1 MNSPDYSLKP
11 ASEHTRAFNGSA
23 ATPLDPEDFTRAQR
37 GFIASLEDTRITDA
51 QGRQAG
57 DIGRYA
63 FLQGDA
69 PDTVHPNLW
78 RHAKL
83 NVNHGLFEV
92 TEGVWQVRGYD
103 ISNITFI
110 KSNTGWIVVDPL
122 TVEATARASYELI
135 TKHLGHRPV
144 VAVIYTHSH
153 GDHFGGVL
161 GVTSQAEVDAGK
173 CQVIAPV
180 GFLHEV
186 VGENVI
192 AGPAM
197 GRRALYQFGPLLPP
211 GPQGHVDCG
220 LGNALPIGPNTL
232 IAPNRDIT
240 FTGEEMVI
248 DGVRVVY
255 QLTPE
260 TEAPAEMNFF
270 FPDFDALCMA
280 ENCSHTMHNLIP
292 IRGALV
298 RNSLRWSKYINEA
311 IELFG
316 AKTKVLFTSHNWPR
330 WGQED
335 AVEFLGLQRDLY
347 KWMHDQTMRLANQ
360 GLVPTEIASTL
371 KLPDDFLAQEHTHGY
386 YGDLVHNS
394 KAVYQRYLSWYDGN
408 PANLNKLPPVDAG
421 KRYVA
426 LAGGADKVIAAGR
439 EALANGDYRWGAEL
453 VNHLV
458 FADPTNTE
466 ARALQADLLEQL
478 GYQSESSTFRNA
490 YLTGAQELRHGT
502 PQLPSSPARARGILV
517 AMTVEQILDTI
528 SVRLKSEEVGGLSL
542 KLNWTFPDM
551 AGTAD
556 EKWVLAL
563 SHRTLY
569 GVQGRHDTE
578 AVASI
583 SINRSLLI
591 DILTQ
596 QTTFVDQITAGNI
609 TLDGD
614 GAALLNI
621 FGNIDTNAPG
631 FAIVEP

>member
-1 MNSPDYSLKP
+1 MNSPDYTSKP
-11 ASEHTRAFNGSA
+11 ASEHTRAFNSSA

-37 GFIASLEDTRITDA
+37 GFIAALEDTKITDA
-51 QGRQAG
+51 LGRQAG
-57 DIGRYA
+57 DIGRYD
-63 FLQGDA
+63 FLKGDA

-110 KSNTGWIVVDPL
+110 KSNTGWIIVDPL

-211 GPQGHVDCG
+211 GPRGHVDCG
-220 LGNALPIGPNTL
+220 LGNSIPIGPNTL

-316 AKTKVLFTSHNWPR
+316 AQTKVLFTSHNWPR

-408 PANLNKLPPVDAG
+408 PANLNKLPPVEVG
-421 KRYVA
+421 QRYVA
-426 LAGGADKVIAAGR
+426 LAGGADKVITAGR
-439 EALANGDYRWGAEL
+439 EALNSGDYRWGAEL

-490 YLTGAQELRHGT
+490 YLMGAQELRHGT
-502 PQLPSSPARARGILV
+502 PNLPASPARARGILV
-517 AMTVEQILDTI
+517 AMTVEQIFDTI
-528 SVRLKSEEVGGLSL
+528 SVRLNSEAVGGLSL

-569 GVQGRHDTE
+569 GVQGRHDSE

-609 TLDGD
+609 VLDGD
-614 GAALLNI
+614 AQALLNV

>member
-1 MNSPDYSLKP
+1 MNSPDYTSKP
-11 ASEHTRAFNGSA
+11 ASEHTRAFNGAA

-37 GFIASLEDTRITDA
+37 GFIASLEDTKITDA
-51 QGRQAG
+51 LGRQAG
-57 DIGRYA
+57 DIGRYD
-63 FLQGDA
+63 FLKGDA

-161 GVTSQAEVDAGK
+161 GVTSQAEVDAGT

-211 GPQGHVDCG
+211 GPRGHVDCG
-220 LGNALPIGPNTL
+220 LGNSIPIGPNTL

-316 AKTKVLFTSHNWPR
+316 AQTKVLFTSHNWPR

-408 PANLNKLPPVDAG
+408 PANLNKLPPVEVG
-421 KRYVA
+421 QRYVA
-426 LAGGADKVIAAGR
+426 LAGGANKVITAGQ

-490 YLTGAQELRHGT
+490 YLMGAQELRHGT
-502 PQLPSSPARARGILV
+502 PNLPASPARARGILV
-517 AMTVEQILDTI
+517 AMTVEQIFDTI
-528 SVRLKSEEVGGLSL
+528 SVRLNSEAVGGLSL
-542 KLNWTFPDM
+542 KINWTFPDM
-551 AGTAD
+551 AGTTD

-569 GVQGRHDTE
+569 GVQGRHDSE

-596 QTTFVDQITAGNI
+596 QTTFIDQINAGNI

>member
-1 MNSPDYSLKP
+1 MNTPDNSAKP
-11 ASEHTRAFNGSA
+11 ASEHTRSINALAETS
-23 ATPLDPEDFTRAQR
+23 LDPEDFTRAQR
-37 GFIASLEDTRITDA
+37 GFIATLEDPRIVDSA
-51 QGRQAG
+51 GRTTS
-57 DIGRYA
+57 DIGRYG
-63 FLQGDA
+63 FLQGKA

-83 NVNHGLFEV
+83 NANHGLFEV
-92 TEGVWQVRGYD
+92 TDGVWQVRGYD

-110 KSNTGWIVVDPL
+110 KSDSGWIVVDPL
-122 TVEATARASYELI
+122 TVEATARAGYELI

-153 GDHFGGVL
+153 ADHFGGVL
-161 GVTSQAEVDAGK
+161 GVTSQADVDAGL

-197 GRRALYQFGPLLPP
+197 GRRALYQFGPMLPP
-211 GPQGHVDCG
+211 GPQGHVDSG
-220 LGNALPIGPNTL
+220 LGNSIPIGANTL
-232 IAPNRDIT
+232 IAPTRDIT
-240 FTGEEMVI
+240 FTGEEMNI

-270 FPDFDALCMA
+270 FPDYDALCMA

-316 AKTKVLFTSHNWPR
+316 DQTKVVFTSHNWPR
-330 WGQED
+330 WGHDD

-360 GLVPTEIASTL
+360 GLVATEIADTL
-371 KLPDDFLAQEHTHGY
+371 KLPDDFLAHEHTHGY

-408 PANLNKLPPVDAG
+408 PANLNKLPPVEVG

-426 LAGGADKVIAAGR
+426 LAGGADQVLAAGR
-439 EALANGDYRWGAEL
+439 QALSTGDYRWGVEL

-458 FADPTNTE
+458 FADPANTE

-490 YLTGAQELRHGT
+490 YLMGAQELRHGS
-502 PQLPSSPARARGILV
+502 PDLPANPARARGILV
-517 AMTVEQILDTI
+517 AMTVEQIFDTI
-528 SVRLKSEEVGGLSL
+528 SVRLKSEEVGGLSI
-542 KLNWTFPDM
+542 KINWTFTDM
-551 AGTAD
+551 AGTPD
-556 EKWVLAL
+556 ERWVLAL

-569 GVQGRHDTE
+569 GVQGRHDE
-578 AVASI
+578 ASLATVSMR
-583 SINRSLLI
+583 RSLLI

-596 QTTFVDQITAGNI
+596 QTTFIDEVVAGHI
-609 TLDGD
+609 VIDGD
-614 GAALLNI
+614 ATALQKI
-621 FGNIDTNAPG
+621 FGNLDLNASS
-631 FAIVEP
+631 FAIIEP

>member
-1 MNSPDYSLKP
+1 MNSPDYSSKP
-11 ASEHTRAFNGSA
+11 ASEHTRAFNSSA

-37 GFIASLEDTRITDA
+37 GFIAALEDTRITDA
-51 QGRQAG
+51 QGRQAS

-240 FTGEEMVI
+240 FTGEEMLI

-316 AKTKVLFTSHNWPR
+316 AQTKVLFTSHNWPR

-408 PANLNKLPPVDAG
+408 PANLNKLPPVEVG
-421 KRYVA
+421 QRYVA
-426 LAGGADKVIAAGR
+426 LAGGADKVIAAGQ

-490 YLTGAQELRHGT
+490 YLTGAQELRQGT
-502 PQLPSSPARARGILV
+502 PQLPASPARARGILV
-517 AMTVEQILDTI
+517 AMTVEQIFDTI

>member
-1 MNSPDYSLKP
+1 MKSPDYTSKP
-11 ASEHTRAFNGSA
+11 ASEHTRAFNSSA

-37 GFIASLEDTRITDA
+37 GFIASLEDTKITDV

-57 DIGRYA
+57 DIGRYD

-161 GVTSQAEVDAGK
+161 GVTSRAGVDTGK

-211 GPQGHVDCG
+211 GPRGHVDCG
-220 LGNALPIGPNTL
+220 LGNSIPIGPNTL

-240 FTGEEMVI
+240 FTGEETVI

-260 TEAPAEMNFF
+260 TEAPAEMNF
-270 FPDFDALCMA
+270 
-280 ENCSHTMHNLIP
+280 
-292 IRGALV
+292 
-298 RNSLRWSKYINEA
+298 
-311 IELFG
+311 
-316 AKTKVLFTSHNWPR
+316 
-330 WGQED
+330 
-335 AVEFLGLQRDLY
+335 
-347 KWMHDQTMRLANQ
+347 
-360 GLVPTEIASTL
+360 
-371 KLPDDFLAQEHTHGY
+371 
-386 YGDLVHNS
+386 
-394 KAVYQRYLSWYDGN
+394 
-408 PANLNKLPPVDAG
+408 
-421 KRYVA
+421 
-426 LAGGADKVIAAGR
+426 
-439 EALANGDYRWGAEL
+439 
-453 VNHLV
+453 
-458 FADPTNTE
+458 
-466 ARALQADLLEQL
+466 
-478 GYQSESSTFRNA
+478 
-490 YLTGAQELRHGT
+490 
-502 PQLPSSPARARGILV
+502 SSPTLMRCV
-517 AMTVEQILDTI
+517 WPKTV
-528 SVRLKSEEVGGLSL
+528 
-542 KLNWTFPDM
+542 
-551 AGTAD
+551 
-556 EKWVLAL
+556 
-563 SHRTLY
+563 RTPC
-569 GVQGRHDTE
+569 
-578 AVASI
+578 
-583 SINRSLLI
+583 
-591 DILTQ
+591 
-596 QTTFVDQITAGNI
+596 IT
-609 TLDGD
+609 
-614 GAALLNI
+614 
-621 FGNIDTNAPG
+621 
-631 FAIVEP
+631 

>member
-1 MNSPDYSLKP
+1 MKSPDYTSKP

-37 GFIASLEDTRITDA
+37 GFIASLENTRITDA

-240 FTGEEMVI
+240 FTGEEMLI

-408 PANLNKLPPVDAG
+408 PANLNKLPPVEVG
-421 KRYVA
+421 QRYVA

-439 EALANGDYRWGAEL
+439 EALNSGDYRWGAEL

-502 PQLPSSPARARGILV
+502 PQLPASPARARGILV
-517 AMTVEQILDTI
+517 AMTVEQIFDTI

-569 GVQGRHDTE
+569 GVQGRHDSE

-583 SINRSLLI
+583 TINRSLLI

>member
-1 MNSPDYSLKP
+1 
-11 ASEHTRAFNGSA
+11 
-23 ATPLDPEDFTRAQR
+23 
-37 GFIASLEDTRITDA
+37 
-51 QGRQAG
+51 
-57 DIGRYA
+57 
-63 FLQGDA
+63 
-69 PDTVHPNLW
+69 VHPNLW

-122 TVEATARASYELI
+122 TVESTARASYELI

-240 FTGEEMVI
+240 FTGEEMLI

-408 PANLNKLPPVDAG
+408 PANLNKLPPVEVG
-421 KRYVA
+421 QRYVA
-426 LAGGADKVIAAGR
+426 LAGGADRVIAAGR

-502 PQLPSSPARARGILV
+502 PQLPASPARARGILV
-517 AMTVEQILDTI
+517 AMTVEQIFDTI

>member
-1 MNSPDYSLKP
+1 
-11 ASEHTRAFNGSA
+11 A
-23 ATPLDPEDFTRAQR
+23 A
-37 GFIASLEDTRITDA
+37 LEDTKITDA
-51 QGRQAG
+51 LGRQAS
-57 DIGRYA
+57 DIGRYD

-161 GVTSQAEVDAGK
+161 GVTSQADVDAGK

-211 GPQGHVDCG
+211 GPRGHVDCG
-220 LGNALPIGPNTL
+220 LGNSIPIGPNTL

-316 AKTKVLFTSHNWPR
+316 AKTKILFTSHNWPR

-335 AVEFLGLQRDLY
+335 AIEFLGLQRDLY
-347 KWMHDQTMRLANQ
+347 KWMHDQTMRLANK

-421 KRYVA
+421 ERYVA
-426 LAGGADKVIAAGR
+426 LAGGADKVIVAGR
-439 EALANGDYRWGAEL
+439 EALAKGDYRWGAEL

-458 FADPTNTE
+458 FADPSNTE

-490 YLTGAQELRHGT
+490 YLMGAQELRHGT
-502 PQLPSSPARARGILV
+502 PNLPASPARARGILV
-517 AMTVEQILDTI
+517 AMTVEQIFDTI
-528 SVRLKSEEVGGLSL
+528 SVRLDSEAVGGLSL
-542 KLNWTFPDM
+542 KINWTFPDM
-551 AGTAD
+551 RGTAD

-569 GVQGRHDTE
+569 GVQGRHDSE
-578 AVASI
+578 AIASI

-609 TLDGD
+609 ILEGD

-631 FAIVEP
+631 FAIIEP

>member
-1 MNSPDYSLKP
+1 MNSPDYTSKP
-11 ASEHTRAFNGSA
+11 ASEHTRAFNGAA

-37 GFIASLEDTRITDA
+37 GFIASLEDTKITDA
-51 QGRQAG
+51 LGRQAG
-57 DIGRYA
+57 DIGRYD
-63 FLQGDA
+63 FLKGDA

-161 GVTSQAEVDAGK
+161 GVTSQAEVDAGT

-211 GPQGHVDCG
+211 GPRGHVDCG
-220 LGNALPIGPNTL
+220 LGNSIPIGPNTL

-240 FTGEEMVI
+240 YTGEEMVI

-316 AKTKVLFTSHNWPR
+316 AQTKVLFTSHNWPR

-408 PANLNKLPPVDAG
+408 PANLNKLPPVEVG
-421 KRYVA
+421 QRYVA
-426 LAGGADKVIAAGR
+426 LAGGADKVITAGQ

-490 YLTGAQELRHGT
+490 YLMGAQELRHGT
-502 PQLPSSPARARGILV
+502 PNLPASPARARGILV
-517 AMTVEQILDTI
+517 AMTVEQIFDTI
-528 SVRLKSEEVGGLSL
+528 SVRLNSEAVGGLSL

-569 GVQGRHDTE
+569 GVQGRHDSE

>member
-517 AMTVEQILDTI
+517 AMTVEQIFDTI

>member
-1 MNSPDYSLKP
+1 MKSPDYTSKP

-37 GFIASLEDTRITDA
+37 GFIASLEDTKITDA
-51 QGRQAG
+51 LGRQAG
-57 DIGRYA
+57 DIGRYD

-211 GPQGHVDCG
+211 GPRGHVDCG

-240 FTGEEMVI
+240 FTGEEMLI

-330 WGQED
+330 WGKED

-408 PANLNKLPPVDAG
+408 PANLNKLPPVEVG
-421 KRYVA
+421 QRYVA

-502 PQLPSSPARARGILV
+502 PQLPASPARARGILV
-517 AMTVEQILDTI
+517 AMTVEQIFDTI

>member
-1 MNSPDYSLKP
+1 MNSPDYTPKP
-11 ASEHTRAFNGSA
+11 ASAHTRAFNASA

-37 GFIASLEDTRITDA
+37 GFIAALEDTKITDA
-51 QGRQAG
+51 QGRQAS
-57 DIGRYA
+57 DIGRYD

-161 GVTSQAEVDAGK
+161 GVTSQAEVDSGK

-211 GPQGHVDCG
+211 GPRGHVDCG
-220 LGNALPIGPNTL
+220 LGNSIPIGPNTL

-330 WGQED
+330 WGHED

-421 KRYVA
+421 ERYVA

-439 EALANGDYRWGAEL
+439 EALASGDYRWGAEL

-490 YLTGAQELRHGT
+490 YLMGAQELRHGT
-502 PQLPSSPARARGILV
+502 PELPSSPARARGILV
-517 AMTVEQILDTI
+517 AMTVEQIFDTI
-528 SVRLKSEEVGGLSL
+528 SVRLNSEAVGGLSL

-551 AGTAD
+551 RGTPD

-569 GVQGRHDTE
+569 GVQGRHDSE

-609 TLDGD
+609 TLEGD

-631 FAIVEP
+631 FAIIEP

>member
-1 MNSPDYSLKP
+1 MKSPDYTSKP

-37 GFIASLEDTRITDA
+37 GFIASLEDTKITDA
-51 QGRQAG
+51 LGRQAG
-57 DIGRYA
+57 DIGRYD

-211 GPQGHVDCG
+211 GPRGHVDCG

-240 FTGEEMVI
+240 FTGEEMLI

-517 AMTVEQILDTI
+517 AMTVEQIFDTI

>member
-1 MNSPDYSLKP
+1 MNSPDYTSKP
-11 ASEHTRAFNGSA
+11 ASEHTRAFNSSA

-37 GFIASLEDTRITDA
+37 GFIAALEDTKITDA

-57 DIGRYA
+57 DIGRYD

-161 GVTSQAEVDAGK
+161 GVTSQAEVDSGK

-197 GRRALYQFGPLLPP
+197 GRRALYQFGPLLTP
-211 GPQGHVDCG
+211 GPRGHVDCG
-220 LGNALPIGPNTL
+220 LGNSIPIGPNTL

-316 AKTKVLFTSHNWPR
+316 AQTKVLFTSHNWPR

-335 AVEFLGLQRDLY
+335 AIEFLGLQRDLY
-347 KWMHDQTMRLANQ
+347 KWMHDQTMRLANK
-360 GLVPTEIASTL
+360 GFVPTEIASTL

-408 PANLNKLPPVDAG
+408 PANLNKLPPVEVG
-421 KRYVA
+421 QRYVA
-426 LAGGADKVIAAGR
+426 LAGGADKVITAGK

-490 YLTGAQELRHGT
+490 YLMGAQELRHGT
-502 PQLPSSPARARGILV
+502 PELPSSPARARGILV
-517 AMTVEQILDTI
+517 AMTVEQIFDTI
-528 SVRLKSEEVGGLSL
+528 SVRLNSEAVGGLSL

-551 AGTAD
+551 RGTAD

-569 GVQGRHDTE
+569 GVQGRHDSE

-596 QTTFVDQITAGNI
+596 QTTFVDQITAGTI

-631 FAIVEP
+631 FAIIEP

>member
-1 MNSPDYSLKP
+1 MNSPDYTSKP
-11 ASEHTRAFNGSA
+11 ASEHTRAFNSSA

-37 GFIASLEDTRITDA
+37 GFIAALEDTKITDA
-51 QGRQAG
+51 LGRQAG
-57 DIGRYA
+57 DIGRYD
-63 FLQGDA
+63 FLKGDA

-161 GVTSQAEVDAGK
+161 GVTSQAEVDAGT

-211 GPQGHVDCG
+211 GPRGHVDCG
-220 LGNALPIGPNTL
+220 LGNSIPIGPNTL

-316 AKTKVLFTSHNWPR
+316 AQTKVLFTSHNW
-330 WGQED
+330 
-335 AVEFLGLQRDLY
+335 
-347 KWMHDQTMRLANQ
+347 K
-360 GLVPTEIASTL
+360 
-371 KLPDDFLAQEHTHGY
+371 
-386 YGDLVHNS
+386 
-394 KAVYQRYLSWYDGN
+394 
-408 PANLNKLPPVDAG
+408 
-421 KRYVA
+421 
-426 LAGGADKVIAAGR
+426 
-439 EALANGDYRWGAEL
+439 
-453 VNHLV
+453 
-458 FADPTNTE
+458 
-466 ARALQADLLEQL
+466 
-478 GYQSESSTFRNA
+478 
-490 YLTGAQELRHGT
+490 
-502 PQLPSSPARARGILV
+502 
-517 AMTVEQILDTI
+517 
-528 SVRLKSEEVGGLSL
+528 
-542 KLNWTFPDM
+542 
-551 AGTAD
+551 
-556 EKWVLAL
+556 
-563 SHRTLY
+563 
-569 GVQGRHDTE
+569 
-578 AVASI
+578 
-583 SINRSLLI
+583 
-591 DILTQ
+591 
-596 QTTFVDQITAGNI
+596 
-609 TLDGD
+609 
-614 GAALLNI
+614 
-621 FGNIDTNAPG
+621 
-631 FAIVEP
+631 

>member
-1 MNSPDYSLKP
+1 MNSPDYTSKP
-11 ASEHTRAFNGSA
+11 ASEHTRAFNSSA
-23 ATPLDPEDFTRAQR
+23 ATALDPEDFTRAQR
-37 GFIASLEDTRITDA
+37 GFIAALEDTKITDA
-51 QGRQAG
+51 LGRQAS
-57 DIGRYA
+57 DIGRYD

-161 GVTSQAEVDAGK
+161 GVTSQADVDAGK

-211 GPQGHVDCG
+211 GPRGHVDCG
-220 LGNALPIGPNTL
+220 LGNSIPIGPNTL

-316 AKTKVLFTSHNWPR
+316 AKTKILFTSHNWPR

-335 AVEFLGLQRDLY
+335 AIEFLGLQRDLY
-347 KWMHDQTMRLANQ
+347 KWMHDQTMRLANK

-421 KRYVA
+421 ERYVA
-426 LAGGADKVIAAGR
+426 LAGGADKVIVAGR
-439 EALANGDYRWGAEL
+439 EALAKGDYRWGAEL

-458 FADPTNTE
+458 FADPSNTE

-490 YLTGAQELRHGT
+490 YLMGAQELRHGT
-502 PQLPSSPARARGILV
+502 PNLPASPARARGILV
-517 AMTVEQILDTI
+517 AMTVEQIFDTI
-528 SVRLKSEEVGGLSL
+528 SVRLDSEAVGGLSL
-542 KLNWTFPDM
+542 KINWTFPDM
-551 AGTAD
+551 RGTAD
-556 EKWVLAL
+556 GKWVLAL

-569 GVQGRHDTE
+569 GVQGRHDSE
-578 AVASI
+578 AIASI

-609 TLDGD
+609 ILEGD

-631 FAIVEP
+631 FAIIEP

>member
-1 MNSPDYSLKP
+1 MNSPDYTSKP
-11 ASEHTRAFNGSA
+11 ASEHTRAFNGAA

-37 GFIASLEDTRITDA
+37 GFIASLEDTKITDA
-51 QGRQAG
+51 LGRQAG
-57 DIGRYA
+57 DIGRYD
-63 FLQGDA
+63 FLKGDA

-161 GVTSQAEVDAGK
+161 GVTSQAEVDAGT

-211 GPQGHVDCG
+211 GPRGHVDCG
-220 LGNALPIGPNTL
+220 LGNSIPIGPNTL

-316 AKTKVLFTSHNWPR
+316 AQTKVLFTSHNWPR

-408 PANLNKLPPVDAG
+408 PANLNKLPPVEVG
-421 KRYVA
+421 QRYVA
-426 LAGGADKVIAAGR
+426 LAGGADKVITAGQ

-490 YLTGAQELRHGT
+490 YLMGAQELRHGT
-502 PQLPSSPARARGILV
+502 PNLPASPARARGILV
-517 AMTVEQILDTI
+517 AMTVEQIFDTI
-528 SVRLKSEEVGGLSL
+528 SVRLNSEAVGGLSL

-569 GVQGRHDTE
+569 GVQGRHDSE